1 MNVSFWGTMLLL
13 LLVAI
18 VITIYPL
25 LRIRQAKSLAY
36 KTSNIQL
43 HEEKLNELNLDLEED
58 RIDQTAYKIAR
69 QELDRELLID
79 TPVESK
85 ETAALHYTTEA
96 KKHPVLA
103 LTIAV
108 FLPTLSFL
116 VYMQLGMH
124 ADVQQETETV
134 AATENKNMPSVD
146 EMVAKLEKYLQDNK
160 GELKD
165 WVMLGRSYKHLG
177 RFGEASNA
185 FAAATKIEKNPNVLL
200 EHAEVVA
207 LMNGQKFNEQAREL
221 SLQALA
227 LAPDNENAIWFSG
240 VAEFQFA
247 NYRES
252 IRHLS
257 KLSALAAKDPQVE
270 SSIRM
275 YIGKAREQLIAAGE
289 TVASMDELLPPVK
302 TEPVANLVS
311 ISVKVD
317 ISAEARKNFADS
329 DVIFVYAKALK
340 GPKMPLAAQRLTLAD
355 LPMSVVLDDSMA
367 MVEGMSLSAFKQVVV
382 SARVTKTGAAIA
394 QSGDYIGQIT
404 VDDVSSA
411 KDMVVN
417 IDRLVP

>member
-13 LLVAI
+13 LLIAI

-146 EMVAKLEKYLQDNK
+146 EMVAKLEKYLQENK

>member
-1 MNVSFWGTMLLL
+1 MNVSFWGAMLLL

-18 VITIYPL
+18 VITIFPL
-25 LRIRQAKSLAY
+25 LRIRQSRSLAY

-43 HEEKLNELNLDLEED
+43 HEEKLKELNLDLQED
-58 RIDQTAYKIAR
+58 RIDQAAYKIAR

-108 FLPTLSFL
+108 FLPALSLL

-124 ADVQQETETV
+124 ADAEQEA
-134 AATENKNMPSVD
+134 AATATAAEKTMPSVD
-146 EMVAKLEKYLQDNK
+146 EMVAKLEKYLQENK

-177 RFGEASNA
+177 RYGEAANA
-185 FAAATKIEKNPNVLL
+185 FAAASELEQSPQLML

-221 SLQALA
+221 ALKALA
-227 LAPDNENAIWFSG
+227 LAPDNINALWFSG

-252 IRHLS
+252 IKYLS
-257 KLSALAAKDPQVE
+257 QLSSVAAQDPEVDR
-270 SSIRM
+270 SIRF
-275 YIGKAREQLIAAGE
+275 YISQAREQLIAAGE
-289 TVASMDELLPPVK
+289 PVATMDELLPPVK
-302 TEPVANLVS
+302 AAPVANLVS
-311 ISVKVD
+311 IKVKIDV
-317 ISAEARKNFADS
+317 SAEARQNFTDT
-329 DVIFVYAKALK
+329 DVVFVYAKALK

-355 LPMSVVLDDSMA
+355 LPATVVLDDSMA
-367 MVEGMSLSAFKQVVV
+367 MVEGMSLSAFKQVLV

-394 QSGDYIGQIT
+394 QSGDYIGQ
-404 VDDVSSA
+404 VSVADVTSSE
-411 KDMVVN
+411 VLTIN
-417 IDRLVP
+417 IDSLVP

>member
-1 MNVSFWGTMLLL
+1 MNVSFWGAMLLL

-18 VITIYPL
+18 VITIFPL
-25 LRIRQAKSLAY
+25 LRIRQSRSLAY

-43 HEEKLNELNLDLEED
+43 HEEKLNELNLDLQED
-58 RIDQTAYKIAR
+58 RIDQAAYKIAR

-108 FLPTLSFL
+108 FLPALSLL

-124 ADVQQETETV
+124 ADAEQEA
-134 AATENKNMPSVD
+134 AATATAAEKTMPSVD
-146 EMVAKLEKYLQDNK
+146 EMVAKLEKYLQENK

-177 RFGEASNA
+177 RYGEAANA
-185 FAAATKIEKNPNVLL
+185 FAAASELEQSPQLML

-221 SLQALA
+221 ALKALA
-227 LAPDNENAIWFSG
+227 LAPDNVNALWFSG

-252 IRHLS
+252 IKYLS
-257 KLSALAAKDPQVE
+257 QLSSVAAQDPEVDR
-270 SSIRM
+270 SIRF
-275 YIGKAREQLIAAGE
+275 YISQAREQLIAAGE
-289 TVASMDELLPPVK
+289 PVATMDELLPPVK
-302 TEPVANLVS
+302 AAPVANLVS
-311 ISVKVD
+311 IKVKIDV
-317 ISAEARKNFADS
+317 SAEARQNFTDT
-329 DVIFVYAKALK
+329 DVVFVYAKALK

-355 LPMSVVLDDSMA
+355 LPATVVLDDSMA
-367 MVEGMSLSAFKQVVV
+367 MVEGMSLSAFKQVLV

-394 QSGDYIGQIT
+394 QSGDYIGQ
-404 VDDVSSA
+404 VSVADVTSSE
-411 KDMVVN
+411 VLTIN
-417 IDRLVP
+417 IDSLVP

>member
-1 MNVSFWGTMLLL
+1 MNVSFWGAMLLL

-18 VITIYPL
+18 VITIFPL
-25 LRIRQAKSLAY
+25 LRIRKSRSLAY

-43 HEEKLNELNLDLEED
+43 HEEKLNELNLDLQED
-58 RIDQTAYKIAR
+58 RIDQAAYKIAR

-108 FLPTLSFL
+108 FLPALSLL

-124 ADVQQETETV
+124 ADAEQEA
-134 AATENKNMPSVD
+134 AATATAAEKTMPSVD
-146 EMVAKLEKYLQDNK
+146 EMVAKLEKYLQENK

-177 RFGEASNA
+177 RYGEAANA
-185 FAAATKIEKNPNVLL
+185 FAAASELEQSPQLML

-221 SLQALA
+221 ALKALA
-227 LAPDNENAIWFSG
+227 LAPDNVNALWFSG

-252 IRHLS
+252 IKYLS
-257 KLSALAAKDPQVE
+257 QLSSVAAQDPEVDR
-270 SSIRM
+270 SIRF
-275 YIGKAREQLIAAGE
+275 YISQAREQLIAAGE
-289 TVASMDELLPPVK
+289 PVATMDELLPPVK
-302 TEPVANLVS
+302 AAPVANLVS
-311 ISVKVD
+311 IKVKIDV
-317 ISAEARKNFADS
+317 SAEARQNFTDT
-329 DVIFVYAKALK
+329 DVVFVYAKALK

-355 LPMSVVLDDSMA
+355 LPATVVLDDSMA
-367 MVEGMSLSAFKQVVV
+367 MVEGMSLSAFKQVLV

-394 QSGDYIGQIT
+394 QSGDYIGQ
-404 VDDVSSA
+404 VSVADVTSSEVL
-411 KDMVVN
+411 MIN
-417 IDRLVP
+417 IDSLVP